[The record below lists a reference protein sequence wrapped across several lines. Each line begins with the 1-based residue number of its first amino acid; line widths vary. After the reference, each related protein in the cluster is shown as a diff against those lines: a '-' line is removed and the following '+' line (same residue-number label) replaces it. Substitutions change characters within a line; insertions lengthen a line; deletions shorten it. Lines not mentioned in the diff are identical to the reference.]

1 MRYAPAM
8 IDRWIAVASLLTVG
22 LAAGW
27 FLHVLVTPAAKP
39 APTPTPAPQV
49 QPTPDTPTVGDP
61 TNTGARQEVFDDIY
75 RNAKWGTNTGS
86 AGTSGFGSMLS
97 TTLVYRTFLQQ
108 FMKDAQI
115 KSVVDAG
122 CGDWEFSQAMDW
134 TGIDYKGYDIVG
146 SVVDRDTKM
155 FGKPNIQFFKG
166 DIVEDDLPPAD
177 LLISKDVLQHLP
189 NADVLKFLT
198 KQVPKYK
205 HVLLVNGTGNH
216 SLSARNVDIKLGEYR
231 TLDLANPPFNLHGL
245 KVLTYWDGANM
256 HQAYY
261 IARPPPPPPDS
272 KR

>member
-1 MRYAPAM
+1 M
-8 IDRWIAVASLLTVG
+8 IDRRIAIVGLVTVG
-22 LAAGW
+22 LAGGW
-27 FLHVLVTPAAKP
+27 FLHVLVAPPAAKP
-39 APTPTPAPQV
+39 APAPAAQV
-49 QPTPDTPTVGDP
+49 VPPGPDTPVVGTP
-61 TNTGARQEVFDDIY
+61 TNTGERREVFDDIY
-75 RNAKWGTNTGS
+75 RSGKWGTNGGS

-115 KSVVDAG
+115 HSVVDAG
-122 CGDWEFSQAMDW
+122 CGDWEFSQAIDW

-146 SVVDRDTKM
+146 SVVDKDTKQ
-155 FGKPNIQFFKG
+155 FGKPTIQFFKG
-166 DIVEDDLPPAD
+166 DIIEDDLPPAD

-231 TLDLANPPFNLHGL
+231 TLDLANPPFNQHGL

-261 IARPPPPPPDS
+261 ITPPPTLPPPPV
-272 KR
+272 K